1 MGNLIWIFL
10 WFGIIGFSKSQECI
24 VKDQKTNAEKHCSFP
39 FILDGKIYY
48 GCTDNLD
55 ETNNL
60 ACSTKT
66 DSLSYHITGPTY
78 AFVYEKLISNNYGK
92 IRFLLL
98 VEQ

>member
-1 MGNLIWIFL
+1 MGNFIWIFL

-24 VKDQKTNAEKHCSFP
+24 VKDKKTNAEKHCSFP

-66 DSLSYHITGPTY
+66 DSLSYDITGPTY
-78 AFVYEKLISNNYGK
+78 AFVYEKLISANYGK

-98 VEQ
+98 VER